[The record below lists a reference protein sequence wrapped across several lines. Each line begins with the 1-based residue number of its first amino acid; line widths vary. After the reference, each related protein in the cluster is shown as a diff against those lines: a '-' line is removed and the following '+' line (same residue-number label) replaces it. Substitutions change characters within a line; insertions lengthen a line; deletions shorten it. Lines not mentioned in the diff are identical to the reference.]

1 MSRRGFLTTVGGT
14 SAAVLASRWAEGQDA
29 PKIRLSAC
37 DWSLDANGPGGLEI
51 AQRVGLEGLEVS
63 TGGPADILDIA
74 KPEVRQQYKDNVAK
88 TGVVVSS
95 LAMGFLNSSPLAKAE
110 LGVQWLE
117 QAVEA
122 AADLNAKVIL
132 VAFFGLGDLR
142 SPLVKKLKTDA
153 VDAVV
158 EKLKA
163 AAPKAEKAGVILGIE
178 NTLSGKDNMAILDRV
193 QSDAV
198 RIYYDIRNSTDNDYD
213 VPAELREFGK
223 YICQVHFKDGNNYL
237 GEGDVAMQPVAD
249 ALKAIDY
256 QGWIVLETSIPSKD
270 RDADFKRNA
279 DYTRKLLGLA

>member
-1 MSRRGFLTTVGGT
+1 MRMSRRGFLTTVGGT

-37 DWSLDANGPGGLEI
+37 DWSLDATGPGGLEI

-63 TGGPADILDIA
+63 TGGPADVLDIA

-110 LGVQWLE
+110 KGVQWLE
-117 QAVEA
+117 QAAEA

-142 SPLVKKLKTDA
+142 SPLVKKLKADA

-223 YICQVHFKDGNNYL
+223 
-237 GEGDVAMQPVAD
+237 
-249 ALKAIDY
+249 
-256 QGWIVLETSIPSKD
+256 
-270 RDADFKRNA
+270 
-279 DYTRKLLGLA
+279 